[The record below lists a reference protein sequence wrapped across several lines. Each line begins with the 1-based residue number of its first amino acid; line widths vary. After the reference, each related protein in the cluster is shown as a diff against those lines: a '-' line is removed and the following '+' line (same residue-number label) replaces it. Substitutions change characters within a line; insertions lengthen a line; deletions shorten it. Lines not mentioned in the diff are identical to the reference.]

1 LEDVEDEPEEI
12 QPEAEIEEDPEEVQ
26 PEPEEEDPE
35 EVEMEEEPLK
45 QPQLYDGTVLEADAD
60 GDIVIPPAPM
70 ADDEAPP
77 ASVAP
82 ATVAE
87 GGDPDDS
94 GDDSGNDDDD
104 NNADENPEE
113 EEDENPRYHGAVYH
127 KHSTEDENGQ
137 FCILLREVLQHLGY
151 TMRPLYVTKH
161 FSEPGMRD
169 YYTSRV
175 YIRMPLNDTDGWRY
189 RSSHHSKAHF
199 SSDNDAVNDAARR
212 ALWSLCNAKQE
223 RLHGSEYRHV
233 PRRASGTEE
242 TIVPAGG
249 DDRIDVLARV
259 TAALN
264 TDLKGATAEM
274 DRCHEELQAAQA
286 RIARLEAQLAG

>member
-1 LEDVEDEPEEI
+1 
-12 QPEAEIEEDPEEVQ
+12 
-26 PEPEEEDPE
+26 
-35 EVEMEEEPLK
+35 
-45 QPQLYDGTVLEADAD
+45 
-60 GDIVIPPAPM
+60 M
-70 ADDEAPP
+70 AYDEAPP
-77 ASVAP
+77 APVAP
-82 ATVAE
+82 ALVAE